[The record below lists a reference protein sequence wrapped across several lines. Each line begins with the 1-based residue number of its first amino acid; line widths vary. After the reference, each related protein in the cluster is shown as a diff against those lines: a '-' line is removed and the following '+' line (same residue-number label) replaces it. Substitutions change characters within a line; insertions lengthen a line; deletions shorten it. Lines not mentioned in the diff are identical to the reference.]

1 MAEQKKR
8 LNSSMTYEE
17 YVSIFEKEPKKP
29 TLKPKLN
36 PDLVMDD
43 LDLLSDATT
52 TDNLEYFY
60 TEINDKQELK
70 QVLFYGQSQKRQRT
84 YSENISYTFLSFIQ
98 KKIERKQSD

>member
-1 MAEQKKR
+1 
-8 LNSSMTYEE
+8 MTYEE

-52 TDNLEYFY
+52 TDNLESFY
-60 TEINDKQELK
+60 PEMNDKLELK
-70 QVLFYGQSQKRQRT
+70 
-84 YSENISYTFLSFIQ
+84 
-98 KKIERKQSD
+98 